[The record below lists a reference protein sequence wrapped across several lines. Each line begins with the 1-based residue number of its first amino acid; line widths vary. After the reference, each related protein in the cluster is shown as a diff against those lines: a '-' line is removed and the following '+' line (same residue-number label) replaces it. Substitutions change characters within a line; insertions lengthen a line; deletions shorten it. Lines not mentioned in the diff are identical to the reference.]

1 MEWNEQVISFNQ
13 RISSDAAC
21 SYQNKLILKSLLPL
35 FRTDMSWTDWV
46 TSYTMSVSESIQ
58 QFVLHQYS
66 SSLCLINLMKKKI
79 VKVLK
84 WFAWNN
90 LDKNF
95 KLATANFLLLLLMQ
109 TGFTTF
115 LVKKGKT
122 CFEQEENHESS
133 SHRGWTKKLFL
144 EEALN
149 EWQFEF

>member
-1 MEWNEQVISFNQ
+1 MQTIISWKLCLFISEWINFEKFV
-13 RISSDAAC
+13 ALV
-21 SYQNKLILKSLLPL
+21 QNRSELDRLGCLIY
-35 FRTDMSWTDWV
+35 MSA
-46 TSYTMSVSESIQ
+46 SESIQ

-95 KLATANFLLLLLMQ
+95 ELATANFLLLLLMQ

-133 SHRGWTKKLFL
+133 SHCGWTKKIFL